1 MAGRIPNAGGFDP
14 AEKVNSNTLKRHP
27 KMDLSRNDLLQLLSY
42 LEGELQAR
50 DVVIATLKAEKAKQL
65 LYQAKY
71 GRFGLGDPFSAM
83 QRDSDNMADN
93 TFDES
98 AIKSM
103 YDNQLAQLENL
114 IATQRKAQMK
124 MREQMLSAE
133 KKYHKVSAEL
143 EDERR
148 KHAQDTA
155 QGDDVTYM
163 LEKERERL
171 NKEVDFEKGNT
182 KKMEKDLKKT
192 LASLEEERASSGK
205 HKQVALMLIKE
216 RRKLV
221 ERYVA
226 EKERAD
232 EAYRVLAEER
242 SKSMNMAEGLV
253 QESKKSL
260 KMEAT
265 MERQASEFDV
275 EREQWRNRLQREE
288 NRNKD
293 LLGQVEQL
301 SWQLENEHKTK
312 PAGSKD
318 AVHTVEIKQ
327 NVSTPQ
333 TRLSSE
339 RTTGSWSPNT
349 QANVLS
355 KPGGNIVER
364 EAGLSPRSGGEFS
377 VRKRDNM
384 RYASPQTVSIDRGHA
399 QFSDSEGRVGPVG
412 AVSDNKLVMDAQSGH
427 KLSVS
432 VSGPTVV
439 SSGGRILV
447 HTSSPGMSS
456 GPVSPRRM
464 VNVSRGTPPPIPPN
478 KPSFPVT
485 TASVSKPIPSTQK
498 QSNISTT
505 LNKDGRMVG
514 SNVHIP
520 ISVVH
525 TSSVSTSS
533 KARAPSHE
541 GSPASLR
548 KPAQFGGDPP
558 SPTPNSDLLNP
569 PTSASFDF
577 LGQEMAD
584 LQQLLVSMVTVSTYS
599 SGVESAS
606 EVDSVCSSSKSTF
619 SSSSLPD
626 SMTSSNSATSPP
638 VENMTPST
646 LVTSHPVENM
656 TSSKYMTSLSE
667 GMPSTSD
674 STTSVNDSIKSHLD
688 ESMKSKNKGSAGTTS
703 LLSADSTLFSES
715 HLNSLV
721 SSPYVLSKHFQ
732 TSDSEQKAKALSDSL
747 DKDPKP
753 KTTFSTVIS
762 VVSTSSSSLSFNSPQ
777 TVKQPTASS
786 VSKLS
791 PTDSNQSSVINQSSS
806 STESVHSAGMAANT
820 PRVSTSSVSLSTPL
834 SPVWSQNEQLKGRK
848 TGDKAPIST
857 VVRVTRM
864 DQQNQDIPASPIHR
878 YASLGVVDA
887 LRKLI
892 VDLEA
897 DVNLPMKDGTTPAH
911 CAAKNGQEEC
921 LQLLLERGCHVN
933 SLRDDQQTP
942 VHCAASNGHI
952 GCLKML
958 LAWEGNPCQYDG
970 AGWSPLHWA
979 AYKGHTKAC
988 RTLLEYGA
996 QRRTYTNNNWTPLH
1010 LAVQGEWPECL
1021 DLLLTW
1027 ETDQPTDQSELASHV
1042 QQMASQVVD
1051 RDGQTIAHMA
1061 AAKQSQKVLSVLLSH
1076 CGTDLVVRD
1085 RWGRTVADVASPAC
1099 HQLLQY
1105 YESGVV
1111 SITVELQ
1118 CSGPLYSQQGSY
1130 LIGQIKVHPS
1140 VHWSQLDRTASRCLQ
1155 EYLDQLD
1162 RGLRT
1167 KKTVRLDP
1175 DSPGENESHF
1185 TLGLN
1190 TDSIHGYMIGS
1201 VFWRPADA
1209 WPSVRLQD
1217 VLCNQQKATLTIILK
1232 GSTIDLDSLSFDLLL
1247 PKPLIESYIRLL
1259 EQYRSVVFYGP
1270 DGCRKKQLVKRLSR
1284 HLTEYERERH
1294 GESRLSQVYLHRDYS
1309 HRDFVHLLK
1318 TEGCMLPVGEETG
1331 RCCVLVLFH
1340 LEKVHLA
1347 AVLASLAEYI
1357 DMRGNQH
1364 AFTLP
1369 GADGVQE
1376 LYYFP
1381 ENFYLIATMDKP
1393 RSTGLDLGLQQRF
1406 RWVHFRVRAEPL
1418 RNMLARHL
1426 LRRLL
1431 HTYGGE
1437 VPGTEDEV
1445 FKVLEWLL
1453 CVWQRL
1459 NYGVGKLGLQDLTFG
1474 PDLFLPCPLE
1484 TGDSKKILSWLKT
1497 VWNEV
1502 IAPGVREA
1510 ISQGSGRE
1518 SHGEG
1523 QQKVANTAL
1532 YVLMQRA
1539 VVPGC
1544 PLDGPEKNSYLSQLS
1559 GSNELEVQLRG
1570 DKPAHTVTSLGNRHP
1585 LNNGSHSNTENSKV
1599 PTQNRHSIGS
1609 YTSLT
1614 HPNNYSSTGNTG
1626 SSFKR
1631 RSHSDQEVYH
1641 IGETEIPII
1650 HEGRGHSL
1658 GDIQAKVPKLEIRSP
1673 VLGLPVSMPSSQS
1686 SQDSPRDWQGP
1697 NRQMA
1702 SSYSGVPGHPGSS
1715 GHISTARRST
1725 FSTHTRIPQPSG
1737 SRRAQSSENLNIPL
1751 QQPTAHP
1758 VSTPPSTG
1766 PNPGQSP
1773 PSSPFSFSLTTP
1785 NSSLFSFKMFDK
1797 GNERKQAKS
1806 RSLSSS
1812 PTSLL
1817 YPSGFSRR

>member
-155 QGDDVTYM
+155 QGDD
-163 LEKERERL
+163 
-171 NKEVDFEKGNT
+171 VDFEKGNT

-1042 QQMASQVVD
+1042 QQMA
-1051 RDGQTIAHMA
+1051 T
-1061 AAKQSQKVLSVLLSH
+1061 
-1076 CGTDLVVRD
+1076 
-1085 RWGRTVADVASPAC
+1085 
-1099 HQLLQY
+1099 
-1105 YESGVV
+1105 ESGVV

-1201 VFWRPADA
+1201 
-1209 WPSVRLQD
+1209 
-1217 VLCNQQKATLTIILK
+1217 
-1232 GSTIDLDSLSFDLLL
+1232 TIDLDSLSFDLLL
-1247 PKPLIESYIRLL
+1247 PKPLIESYIRL
-1259 EQYRSVVFYGP
+1259 
-1270 DGCRKKQLVKRLSR
+1270 
-1284 HLTEYERERH
+1284 EYERERH

-1331 RCCVLVLFH
+1331 RCCVLV
-1340 LEKVHLA
+1340 
-1347 AVLASLAEYI
+1347 
-1357 DMRGNQH
+1357 
-1364 AFTLP
+1364 
-1369 GADGVQE
+1369 
-1376 LYYFP
+1376 
-1381 ENFYLIATMDKP
+1381 
-1393 RSTGLDLGLQQRF
+1393 STGLDLGLQQRF

-1599 PTQNRHSIGS
+1599 PTQNR
-1609 YTSLT
+1609 TC
-1614 HPNNYSSTGNTG
+1614 
-1626 SSFKR
+1626 FKVC
-1631 RSHSDQEVYH
+1631 D
-1641 IGETEIPII
+1641 P
-1650 HEGRGHSL
+1650 
-1658 GDIQAKVPKLEIRSP
+1658 
-1673 VLGLPVSMPSSQS
+1673 
-1686 SQDSPRDWQGP
+1686 
-1697 NRQMA
+1697 
-1702 SSYSGVPGHPGSS
+1702 
-1715 GHISTARRST
+1715 
-1725 FSTHTRIPQPSG
+1725 
-1737 SRRAQSSENLNIPL
+1737 
-1751 QQPTAHP
+1751 
-1758 VSTPPSTG
+1758 
-1766 PNPGQSP
+1766 
-1773 PSSPFSFSLTTP
+1773 
-1785 NSSLFSFKMFDK
+1785 
-1797 GNERKQAKS
+1797 
-1806 RSLSSS
+1806 
-1812 PTSLL
+1812 
-1817 YPSGFSRR
+1817 